1 MTAMLPCRGQQTY
14 APLAILSAQCK
25 VMLNTMFNLML
36 NLIFSH
42 DHTANNTQLHSA
54 LPRHSKGA
62 PRFRMSRICLLCCL
76 LSVMVHCAAHASPLF
91 PPSADSWDQTT
102 SSQAIVAPHHK
113 ALDPIEVSFIGSDA
127 PLEAIKDMSGWQPY
141 LASTVLTRTVWLR
154 IDRLPLTPTQTQER
168 RYMLMTR
175 RALWQA
181 QLYFPPLYQ
190 AQPLSVL
197 KPPLDMGN
205 SAANFLIPLP
215 PENHLFAPIYIKIEQ
230 GRWNGDIQLGTL
242 PALLQ
247 EEAHYR
253 DYAPFFLGI
262 LCFGFVFAIVMFL
275 HFREW
280 VYLMFGGYVV
290 ATVFFLLVRTGSFFQ
305 FEIGQ
310 HIGAWYG
317 QGVSAISICLLFLMA
332 LRFAITMSDLKQY
345 TPKVYMLGEM
355 LFVSLLMT
363 LLMILLG
370 IEFSR
375 SVIML
380 LNSLFLLTIVYTV
393 VACSWAI
400 YQKSRY
406 AVFTLIGQSVLLPVA
421 LIMTL
426 VSLDIVQVDFDAE
439 RFWLPF
445 GYALEIMVFATGL
458 CDRALAFKRQR
469 DQAYQ
474 LAMLDKLTNVA
485 NRHALSQTI
494 QQLDQLPAW
503 QRPFYFIALLDI
515 DHFKR
520 INDTYGHSAGDQCLQ
535 EMCSHV
541 KSCIT
546 ADDQLFRY
554 GGEEF
559 VLVIYARHL
568 TVARARCRLIRQHIK
583 RQQLDIDGHRIGFTI
598 SLGLAA
604 LADFADCQ
612 SAMTAADKALYR
624 SKQNGRD
631 RLTLADH
638 AMMADAAVPQIETN
652 NSVVNAA

>member
-1 MTAMLPCRGQQTY
+1 MLPCHTQPFWARVTLYRKFYRNLSNSFYNSKMSVFFVLASLLRSGCFGGLLLFCLSVLPTPAAAQSTPH
-14 APLAILSAQCK
+14 APQS
-25 VMLNTMFNLML
+25 L
-36 NLIFSH
+36 NLTNH
-42 DHTANNTQLHSA
+42 LE
-54 LPRHSKGA
+54 K
-62 PRFRMSRICLLCCL
+62 
-76 LSVMVHCAAHASPLF
+76 
-91 PPSADSWDQTT
+91 
-102 SSQAIVAPHHK
+102 
-113 ALDPIEVSFIGSDA
+113 LDPIRVSYIASDA
-127 PLEAIKDMSGWQPY
+127 SLSFVKDLHGWQPY
-141 LASTVLTRTVWLR
+141 LASTVLTRSVWLR
-154 IDRLPLTPTQTQER
+154 IEPLQLDLTSNRALER
-168 RYMLMTR
+168 RYLSITR

-181 QLYFPPLYQ
+181 QLYLPPFYQ

-197 KPPLDMGN
+197 TPPANMGN
-205 SAANFLIPLP
+205 SPANFLIPISP
-215 PENHLFAPIYIKIEQ
+215 HLQNNAAIYLKIER

-247 EEAHYR
+247 EEAAYR

-262 LCFGFVFAIVMFL
+262 LCFGFVFAVVMFL

-280 VYLMFGGYVV
+280 VYLMFGGYVL
-290 ATVFFLLVRTGSFFQ
+290 ATVLFLLVRTGNFFE
-305 FEIGQ
+305 FNIGLSL
-310 HIGAWYG
+310 GAWYG

-345 TPKVYMLGEM
+345 TPRLYLLGEM
-355 LFVSLLMT
+355 LFVALLLVLM
-363 LLMILLG
+363 MILLG
-370 IEFSR
+370 IEFNR
-375 SVIML
+375 HVVMML
-380 LNSLFLLTIVYTV
+380 NLLFLSIIVYTLI
-393 VACSWAI
+393 ACSWAI

-426 VSLDIVQVDFDAE
+426 VSLDIVQIDFDAE

-445 GYALEIMVFATGL
+445 GYAVEIMVFATGL

-535 EMCSHV
+535 QMCAFV
-541 KSCIT
+541 KNCIT
-546 ADDQLFRY
+546 EDDQLFRY

-559 VLVIYARHL
+559 VLVIYARHF

-583 RQQLDIDGHRIGFTI
+583 RQQMDIDKHRIGFTI

-604 LADFADCQ
+604 LADFSDCQ
-612 SAMTAADKALYR
+612 NAMAAADKALYR

-638 AMMADAAVPQIETN
+638 SMTENTSMPHVAPN
-652 NSVVNAA
+652 NSVVNAT

>member
-1 MTAMLPCRGQQTY
+1 MTVMLPCHGR
-14 APLAILSAQCK
+14 LC
-25 VMLNTMFNLML
+25 
-36 NLIFSH
+36 
-42 DHTANNTQLHSA
+42 
-54 LPRHSKGA
+54 LPRVTSYLTLYRTLYLTLYRNFYNIKMPECLVWASLLRTGCVWVLLL
-62 PRFRMSRICLLCCL
+62 ICL
-76 LSVMVHCAAHASPLF
+76 SVFPTPVAAQS
-91 PPSADSWDQTT
+91 
-102 SSQAIVAPHHK
+102 APHAPQPLNFTNQLEK
-113 ALDPIEVSFIGSDA
+113 LDPIRVSYIASDA
-127 PLEAIKDMSGWQPY
+127 DLSLVKDLPGWQPY
-141 LASTVLTRTVWLR
+141 LASTVLTRSVWLR
-154 IDRLPLTPTQTQER
+154 IEPLQLDLTSNRALER
-168 RYMLMTR
+168 RYLSITR

-181 QLYFPPLYQ
+181 QLYLPPLYQ

-197 KPPLDMGN
+197 SPPVNMGN
-205 SAANFLIPLP
+205 SPANFLIPIP
-215 PENHLFAPIYIKIEQ
+215 SQQQNNASIYLKIEQ
-230 GRWNGDIQLGTL
+230 GRWNGDIQLGSL

-247 EEAHYR
+247 EEAAYR

-262 LCFGFVFAIVMFL
+262 LCFGFVFAVVMFL

-280 VYLMFGGYVV
+280 VYLMFGGYVL
-290 ATVFFLLVRTGSFFQ
+290 ATVLFLLVRTGSFFE
-305 FEIGQ
+305 FNIGQ
-310 HIGAWYG
+310 LLGAWYG

-345 TPKVYMLGEM
+345 TPRLYLLGEM
-355 LFVSLLMT
+355 LFVALLLVLM
-363 LLMILLG
+363 MILLG
-370 IEFSR
+370 IEFNR
-375 SVIML
+375 HVIMM
-380 LNSLFLLTIVYTV
+380 LNLLFLSIIVYTLI
-393 VACSWAI
+393 ACSWAI

-426 VSLDIVQVDFDAE
+426 VSLDIVHIDFDAE

-445 GYALEIMVFATGL
+445 GYAVEIMVFATGL

-535 EMCSHV
+535 QMCAQV
-541 KSCIT
+541 KNCIT

-583 RQQLDIDGHRIGFTI
+583 RQQLLIEGQTIGFTI

-604 LADFADCQ
+604 LADFSDCQ
-612 SAMTAADKALYR
+612 SAMAAADKALYR

-631 RLTLADH
+631 RLTLADN
-638 AMMADAAVPQIETN
+638 AMLADPCMPQVAPN
-652 NSVVNAA
+652 NTVVNAA